1 MEAILRG
8 GYASLSGDPVSF
20 VVGLLGFVVCLTLG
34 SICTVYPHRV
44 QSFATKS
51 GLGALLNPLSRWGP
65 LRRYMEGSLYTFS
78 VRMTGVIA
86 LLMAAAILYGLLRSR
101 SLSL

>member
-1 MEAILRG
+1 
-8 GYASLSGDPVSF
+8 
-20 VVGLLGFVVCLTLG
+20 
-34 SICTVYPHRV
+34 
-44 QSFATKS
+44 
-51 GLGALLNPLSRWGP
+51 
-65 LRRYMEGSLYTFS
+65 MEGSLYTFS